1 MHFRF
6 ASAREF
12 RVVAQLPLPNK
23 RCLWP
28 TPTTSIDL
36 WLTATFN
43 RQENVNPAAEFQNSI
58 ALCRVGSPLRDRNLS
73 NDPSS

>member
-12 RVVAQLPLPNK
+12 RVVAQLPVSNK

-28 TPTTSIDL
+28 RPTASIDL
-36 WLTATFN
+36 WPMATFK

-58 ALCRVGSPLRDRNLS
+58 ALCRVGSLPDLNLRNGPAS
-73 NDPSS
+73 